1 MNSIVIHHHLGLG
14 DHIDCNGMV
23 RYFSELYDENMIQVF
38 SKPQYLEMVEYMY
51 RDNEKI
57 NVNLV
62 NDEYPGVI
70 DFLNQNES
78 TVDDFFRVGH
88 EHYPKNPADDKNCW
102 EYFYEQLEF
111 DYDVKYDYFSVVRD
125 MDEEKRVYNKLNPS
139 DEDYIFVHDDE
150 SRGFKIDVENDLKII
165 RNDITENIFYFPMIL
180 EKAKEIHVMESSFK
194 SMVEHFD
201 VSGDLYFHDFRQH
214 PLGRHVK
221 NWKVVEYAS

>member
-23 RYFSELYDENMIQVF
+23 RYFSELYNENMIQVF
-38 SKPQYLEMVEYMY
+38 SKPQYFEMIEYMY
-51 RDNEKI
+51 RDNDRI

-62 NDEYPGVI
+62 NNEYQGVT
-70 DFLNQNES
+70 DFLVENKS

-88 EHYPKNPADDKNCW
+88 EHYPTNPSNDKNCW

-111 DYDVKYDYFSVVRD
+111 DYDVKYDYFNMQRD
-125 MDEEKRVYNKLNPS
+125 MDEEERVYNKLNPS
-139 DEDYIFVHDDE
+139 NEEYIFVHDDE
-150 SRGFKIDVENDLKII
+150 ARGFKIDIDNDLKII
-165 RNDITENIFYFPMIL
+165 RNDITENIFHFPMIL

-201 VSGDLYFHDFRQH
+201 VDGDLYFHDFRQH

-221 NWKVVEYAS
+221 KWKVVEYAS